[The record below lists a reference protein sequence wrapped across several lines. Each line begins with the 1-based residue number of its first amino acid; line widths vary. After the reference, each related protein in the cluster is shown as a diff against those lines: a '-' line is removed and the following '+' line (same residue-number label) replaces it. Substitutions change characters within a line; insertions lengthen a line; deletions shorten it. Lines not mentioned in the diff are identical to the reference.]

1 MDLPSQETLQQLLIR
16 IRNPELSMETH
27 EAAADAIRERFPI
40 ESCAEE
46 YAYVACHGTVTD
58 DVASFI
64 LRVLY
69 VHGRKCPEA
78 ADPKETFRKIMG
90 QTRRS
95 QELRTQA
102 FLHLLLLDIDLA
114 ERAALAVMPEMAAVA
129 AVERR
134 YPTIRRVDDPEDAP
148 YEEAT
153 LKLLFH

>member
-16 IRNPELSMETH
+16 IRNPELSAETH
-27 EAAADAIRERFPI
+27 EATADVIRERFPI
-40 ESCAEE
+40 ASCASE
-46 YAYVACHGTVTD
+46 YAHVACYGAVAD

-69 VHGRKCPEA
+69 VHGRKSPEA

-90 QTRRS
+90 DARRS
-95 QELRTQA
+95 RELRTQA

-114 ERAALAVMPEMAAVA
+114 ERAAHAAMPEMASIV

-134 YPTIRRVDDPEDAP
+134 YPTIRRVDDLEDAP